1 MNNIGLILAAVGLL
15 TAFTVIWLVMQG
27 MRAVLARQRSELET
41 STRTTLA
48 DMFIFLDPTKIFYYN
63 VAALIALPTL
73 VWIITDN
80 PVLVTFTAI
89 ATLILPKYYIKT
101 LVTRRM
107 KRFEEQLPD
116 ALLMVSGAM
125 KAGASLTVA
134 LESMVKEQKPPL
146 AQEFELMLREQ
157 RLGVDFD
164 TALVN
169 MEKRNPLQDFSL
181 VVSGLRIS
189 REVGG
194 NLAEILES
202 LAHTLREKAIME
214 GKIRSLTAQGKMQG
228 IIMSCLPLLMMAAL
242 NWIEPKAMGAMF
254 TTLFGWATLTVII
267 VMIGIGYLF
276 IRKITTI
283 DV

>member
-1 MNNIGLILAAVGLL
+1 MNTLGLILAVALI
-15 TAFTVIWLVMQG
+15 TAFMAIWIALQG
-27 MRAVLARQRSELET
+27 VRSILKRQQSELET
-41 STRTTLA
+41 SSRTTLA
-48 DMFIFLDPTKIFYYN
+48 DMFIFIDPAKLFYYN
-63 VAALIALPTL
+63 VAALVVLPTL
-73 VWIITDN
+73 VWLFTNN
-80 PVLVTFTAI
+80 PVFVTFAAV
-89 ATLILPKYYIKT
+89 ATLILPKYYIKS
-101 LVTRRM
+101 LSAKRL

-125 KAGASLTVA
+125 RAGASLNVA
-134 LESMVKEQKPPL
+134 LESMIKEQKPPL
-146 AQEFELMLREQ
+146 SQEFELMLREQ
-157 RLGVDFD
+157 RLGMDFD

-169 MEKRNPLQDFSL
+169 MEKRNPIQDFSL

-202 LAHTLREKAIME
+202 LAHTLREKATME

-228 IIMSCLPLLMMAAL
+228 LIMSCLPLLMMAAL
-242 NWIEPKAMGAMF
+242 NWIEPKAMGTMF
-254 TTLFGWATLTVII
+254 TTLFGWATLTVIL
-267 VMIGIGYLF
+267 VMITIGYLF

>member
-1 MNNIGLILAAVGLL
+1 MNTLGLILAVALI
-15 TAFTVIWLVMQG
+15 TAFMAIWVALQG
-27 MRAVLARQRSELET
+27 VRAVLQRQKSELET
-41 STRTTLA
+41 SSKTTLA
-48 DMFIFLDPTKIFYYN
+48 DMFIFIDPTRLFYYN
-63 VAALIALPTL
+63 VGALIVLPTL
-73 VWIITDN
+73 VWLFTNN
-80 PVLVTFTAI
+80 PVFVTFSAI
-89 ATLILPKYYIKT
+89 ATLVLPKYYIKSLKT
-101 LVTRRM
+101 KRL

-125 KAGASLTVA
+125 RAGASLNVA
-134 LESMVKEQKPPL
+134 LESMIKEQKPPL
-146 AQEFELMLREQ
+146 SQEFELMLREQ
-157 RLGVDFD
+157 RLGMDFD
-164 TALVN
+164 AALVN
-169 MEKRNPLQDFSL
+169 MEKRNPIQDFSL

-202 LAHTLREKAIME
+202 LAHTLREKATME

-228 IIMSCLPLLMMAAL
+228 LIMSCLPLLMMAAL

-254 TTLFGWATLTVII
+254 TTLFGWATLTVIL
-267 VMIGIGYLF
+267 VMITIGYLF

>member
-1 MNNIGLILAAVGLL
+1 MNSLGLVLAIALLAAF
-15 TAFTVIWLVMQG
+15 AAIWIAIQAV
-27 MRAVLARQRSELET
+27 RAVLARQKSELET
-41 STRTTLA
+41 STKTTLA
-48 DMFIFLDPTKIFYYN
+48 DMFIFLDPSQIFYYN
-63 VAALIALPTL
+63 VVALVVLPTL
-73 VWIITDN
+73 VWLFTSN
-80 PVLVTFTAI
+80 PVFVTIAAV
-89 ATLILPKYYIKT
+89 ATLIVPKYYIKG
-101 LVTRRM
+101 LAVKRL

-125 KAGASLTVA
+125 RAGASLNVA

-146 AQEFELMLREQ
+146 SQEFELMLREQ

-164 TALVN
+164 SALVN
-169 MEKRNPLQDFSL
+169 MEKRNPIQDFSL

-202 LAHTLREKAIME
+202 LSATLREKATME

-242 NWIEPKAMGAMF
+242 NWIEPKAMGTMF
-254 TTLFGWATLTVII
+254 TTLFGWATLTVIL
-267 VMIGIGYLF
+267 VMISIGYLF
-276 IRKITTI
+276 IRAITNI

>member
-1 MNNIGLILAAVGLL
+1 MNSLALVLIVGLL
-15 TAFTVIWLVMQG
+15 AALAIIWLLMQAG
-27 MRAVLARQRSELET
+27 QSVLVKQKSELER
-41 STRTTLA
+41 SAKTTLA
-48 DMFIFLDPTKIFYYN
+48 DMFIFLDATQMFYYN
-63 VAALIALPTL
+63 VAALIVLPTL
-73 VWIITDN
+73 VWLFTNN
-80 PVLVTFTAI
+80 PVFVTFTAV

-101 LVTRRM
+101 MAARRL

-125 KAGASLTVA
+125 RAGASLTVA
-134 LESMVKEQKPPL
+134 MESMIKEQKPPL
-146 AQEFELMLREQ
+146 SQEFDLMLREQ

-169 MEKRNPLQDFSL
+169 MEKRNPIQDFSL

-202 LAHTLREKAIME
+202 LASTLREKATME
-214 GKIRSLTAQGKMQG
+214 GKIERLTAQGKMQG
-228 IIMSCLPLLMMAAL
+228 LIMSCLPLLIMAAL
-242 NWIEPKAMGAMF
+242 NWIEPKAMGTMF
-254 TTLFGWATLTVII
+254 TTLFGWVTLAVIL
-267 VMIGIGYLF
+267 VMIVIGYLF

>member
-1 MNNIGLILAAVGLL
+1 MNSLGLVLAIALLAAF
-15 TAFTVIWLVMQG
+15 TAIWIAIQAV
-27 MRAVLARQRSELET
+27 RAVLARQKSELET
-41 STRTTLA
+41 TTKTTLA
-48 DMFIFLDPTKIFYYN
+48 DMFIFLDPSQIFYYN
-63 VAALIALPTL
+63 VVALVVLPTL
-73 VWIITDN
+73 VWLFTGN
-80 PVLVTFTAI
+80 PVFVSVAAI
-89 ATLILPKYYIKT
+89 ATLIVPKYYIKT
-101 LVTRRM
+101 LAVKRL

-125 KAGASLTVA
+125 RAGASLNVA

-146 AQEFELMLREQ
+146 SQEFELMLREQ

-164 TALVN
+164 AALVN
-169 MEKRNPLQDFSL
+169 MEKRNPIQDFSL

-202 LAHTLREKAIME
+202 LSATLREKATME

-242 NWIEPKAMGAMF
+242 NWIEPKAMGTMF
-254 TTLFGWATLTVII
+254 TTFFGWATLTVIL
-267 VMIGIGYLF
+267 VMISIGYMF
-276 IRKITTI
+276 IRAITNI

>member
-1 MNNIGLILAAVGLL
+1 MNTLGLILAVALIAAFMAIWIAMQAV
-15 TAFTVIWLVMQG
+15 
-27 MRAVLARQRSELET
+27 RALLARQRSELET
-41 STRTTLA
+41 SSRTTLA
-48 DMFIFLDPTKIFYYN
+48 DMFIFIDPSKLFYYN
-63 VAALIALPTL
+63 VAALLVLPTL
-73 VWIITDN
+73 VWLFTNN
-80 PVLVTFTAI
+80 PVFVTGTAV
-89 ATLILPKYYIKT
+89 ATLILPKYYIKMMG
-101 LVTRRM
+101 TRRL

-125 KAGASLTVA
+125 RAGASLNVA
-134 LESMVKEQKPPL
+134 LESMIKEQKPPL
-146 AQEFELMLREQ
+146 SQEFELMLREQ
-157 RLGVDFD
+157 RLGMDFD

-169 MEKRNPLQDFSL
+169 MEKRNPIQDFTL

-202 LAHTLREKAIME
+202 LAHTLREKATME

-228 IIMSCLPLLMMAAL
+228 LIMSCLPLLMMAAL
-242 NWIEPKAMGAMF
+242 NWIEPKAMGTMF
-254 TTLFGWATLTVII
+254 TTLFGWVTLSVII
-267 VMIGIGYLF
+267 VMIVIGYLF